1 MTAAFARWLGGGL
14 GWAMGGPIGA
24 LIGFAIGSVLDERSG
39 SVESQF
45 GRGPSDSSRTTTEGV
60 GDFGLALLVLTAVVM
75 KADGM
80 VLKSELDYVKD
91 VLKKSFGLEKARQLT
106 LMLREV
112 INKDIDPQGVCR
124 QIADNMNVAGRR
136 ELLHLLFGIAL
147 ADGTMGAAELDCLKE
162 LARLLRI
169 SQSDFDSIRAMYGQT
184 TEDAYTVLEVSP
196 SATDEEL
203 KKAYRRMAT
212 KHHPDKVAHLG
223 PEAQKAANEKFQQ
236 LSQAWD
242 QIQRARGSSI

>member
-1 MTAAFARWLGGGL
+1 
-14 GWAMGGPIGA
+14 MGGPIGA
-24 LIGFAIGSVLDERSG
+24 LIGFAIGSVLDSRSG

-45 GRGPSDSSRTTTEGV
+45 GRGPSDSSRTTAEGV

-75 KADGM
+75 KADGK

-169 SQSDFDSIRAMYGQT
+169 PQSDFDSIRAMYGQT

-203 KKAYRRMAT
+203 KKHTVEWPPNITPIKWLTWGRKRKRPPMR
-212 KHHPDKVAHLG
+212 
-223 PEAQKAANEKFQQ
+223 N
-236 LSQAWD
+236 SS
-242 QIQRARGSSI
+242 SSIRHGIKSAASAVHPYNGRRVSKSAGW